1 MVGETHVPD
10 GGCVHAGG
18 VRQPH
23 GSRRERQPERAASRR
38 PHRRWSGE
46 GVGWCVLVCEPKPAL
61 RRDSNVRA
69 FKKMAERSRRT
80 GASKQSNAKSS
91 VAELVALRKSGKKRA
106 DAFELKEEENVYDM
120 VRSPPARLSIPPTH
134 TANCGGVGCVGAT
147 RRYAVGANVG
157 EGSFSFAVR
166 RGVQNDWRMDTEYA
180 GSQHGAAASTAGAGN
195 SSRVPRR
202 AGTPQRRVDREQH
215 PLYPVGAPTP
225 QLRCLATVSQP
236 QGSRRENLPRQHG
249 TSYGPVTATH
259 PPHASTRYTRT
270 SAC

>member
-1 MVGETHVPD
+1 
-10 GGCVHAGG
+10 
-18 VRQPH
+18 
-23 GSRRERQPERAASRR
+23 
-38 PHRRWSGE
+38 
-46 GVGWCVLVCEPKPAL
+46 
-61 RRDSNVRA
+61 
-69 FKKMAERSRRT
+69 MAERSRRT

-157 EGSFSFAVR
+157 EGSISFAVR